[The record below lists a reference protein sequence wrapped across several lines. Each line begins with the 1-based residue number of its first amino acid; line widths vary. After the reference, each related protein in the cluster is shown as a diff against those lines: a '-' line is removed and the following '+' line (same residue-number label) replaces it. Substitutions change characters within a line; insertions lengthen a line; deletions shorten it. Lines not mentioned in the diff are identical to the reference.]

1 MRPLLF
7 RVPPR
12 RGPASVETRH
22 RRDSPAESPVTR
34 HDSPLTR
41 RPPQHCGICVRTNAH
56 WPYHRAPGGAPPGA
70 EGMDGK
76 EEVFVVEAQPGSVSA
91 VASLESLDVLDKL
104 PDDVVTPF
112 AMDVMER

>member
-12 RGPASVETRH
+12 RGPASVEMRH
-22 RRDSPAESPVTR
+22 RRDSLAESPLTR
-34 HDSPLTR
+34 RDSPLTR

-56 WPYHRAPGGAPPGA
+56 WPYHRAPGGAPPA
-70 EGMDGK
+70 IEVMDGK

-104 PDDVVTPF
+104 PDSVVTPF

>member
-12 RGPASVETRH
+12 RA
-22 RRDSPAESPVTR
+22 RRPSLP
-34 HDSPLTR
+34 R
-41 RPPQHCGICVRTNAH
+41 RRSHAVPPQHCGICVRTNAH
-56 WPYHRAPGGAPPGA
+56 WPYHRAPGGAPPVA
-70 EGMDGK
+70 EVMDGK

-104 PDDVVTPF
+104 PDSVVTPF

>member
-1 MRPLLF
+1 MRPLLL

-12 RGPASVETRH
+12 RARRPSRYAIAATRRGVAAH
-22 RRDSPAESPVTR
+22 AC
-34 HDSPLTR
+34 DSPLTR

-56 WPYHRAPGGAPPGA
+56 WPYHRAPGGAPPA
-70 EGMDGK
+70 IEVMDGK

-91 VASLESLDVLDKL
+91 VASLESLDVVDKL
-104 PDDVVTPF
+104 PDSVVTPF

>member
-1 MRPLLF
+1 MVVF
-7 RVPPR
+7 AATPR
-12 RGPASVETRH
+12 STRTFLSLAAASELKWIRGD
-22 RRDSPAESPVTR
+22 DSRSLAHAATPSTQVLR
-34 HDSPLTR
+34 
-41 RPPQHCGICVRTNAH
+41 CVVQ
-56 WPYHRAPGGAPPGA
+56 WPYHRAPGGAPPVA
-70 EGMDGK
+70 EVMDGK